1 LKEEYFSLIVPTYN
15 EYDNIEELISIVGN
29 ILNLNNIKYE
39 ILICDDNSP
48 DKTWEKV
55 SDISKKD
62 PRVKLIRRFRNK
74 GLTPAVLEGMERSEG
89 SILGVMDADLQH
101 DVSILPRMI
110 ELTKQYDLIIAS
122 RYLEN
127 TVNLLSP
134 FRKFLSKMGIHLSNI
149 ILGLKTTDPLSG
161 YFVLRKSI
169 FLELS
174 HLINAKGFKILLQI
188 LGRKRNIL
196 ITEVPYSFGKR
207 TKGETKLTG
216 EVAIDFLAE
225 LISLRLHRYISSRFI
240 RYSIIGLSGILIN
253 LMGQLVCNTILD
265 IRENSFKNNEYS
277 NPGISVIIGFILSVL
292 SNFYWNNLWTF
303 KEKRIEGIFKNIQGF
318 FRYLFITLIGFLI
331 QISVWRFSLEAL
343 INTFSYYSYFLYLA
357 NIIGIFC
364 ATTWNYYISK
374 NFMWKIES

>member
-1 LKEEYFSLIVPTYN
+1 LKDEYFSLIVPTYN
-15 EYDNIEELISIVGN
+15 EYDNIEELILKVSS

-48 DKTWEKV
+48 DKTFEKV
-55 SDISKKD
+55 SEISNKD
-62 PRVKLIRRFRNK
+62 PRIKLIHRFRNK
-74 GLTPAVLEGMERSEG
+74 GLTPAVLEGMERAEG

-127 TVNLLSP
+127 TVNSLSP
-134 FRKFLSKMGIHLSNI
+134 FRKFLSKMGIYLANI
-149 ILGLKTTDPLSG
+149 ILGLKITDPLSG
-161 YFVLRKSI
+161 YFVVRKSI

-174 HLINAKGFKILLQI
+174 NLINAKGFKILLQI
-188 LGRKRNIL
+188 LGRKKNIQ
-196 ITEVPYSFGKR
+196 ISEVPYSFGMR

-225 LISLRLHRYISSRFI
+225 LVSLRLHRYISSRFI
-240 RYSIIGLSGILIN
+240 RYSIIGLSGVLVN
-253 LMGQLVCNTILD
+253 LMGQLFCNTILN

-277 NPGISVIIGFILSVL
+277 MPGISVIIGFILSVL

-318 FRYLFITLIGFLI
+318 IRYLMITLIGFLI

-343 INTFSYYSYFLYLA
+343 ISFFSYYSYFLYLA

-364 ATTWNYYISK
+364 ATTWNYFISK